1 MNSLIN
7 QYDKNIFDLTDSI
20 AQKNLSET
28 IYYLDLLINDTSDS
42 FKTLHMIIRL
52 FRNLL
57 YLKEL
62 LRLKVSPNEITKKL
76 KISSYEL
83 NKIQNFVKIWRY
95 DQLRFAIHKMYEIE
109 ITLKSNTLNS
119 KYYIENSICDI
130 LAKK

>member
-1 MNSLIN
+1 
-7 QYDKNIFDLTDSI
+7 
-20 AQKNLSET
+20 
-28 IYYLDLLINDTSDS
+28 
-42 FKTLHMIIRL
+42 MIIRL

-76 KISSYEL
+76 KISPYEL
-83 NKIQNFVKIWRY
+83 NKIQNFVKNWRY

>member
-1 MNSLIN
+1 
-7 QYDKNIFDLTDSI
+7 
-20 AQKNLSET
+20 
-28 IYYLDLLINDTSDS
+28 
-42 FKTLHMIIRL
+42 MIIRL